1 MRVPANYPDRNIC
14 VVGLGFVGLTLGVA
28 MADSGFRVQGVEIR
42 ADILDKLQ
50 NMQPHF
56 FEPRLPEKLARVMK
70 QGSFVPAASIDPDA
84 GSTVYIITVGTP
96 LDEAGK
102 VQLTSIERASSEVAT
117 VLKDGDLVI
126 LRSTVKLGTARKVVK
141 RILDTAGKSFELAV
155 CPERTLE
162 GRALLEL
169 HSLPQII
176 GSDDPQTAMRCC
188 QLFGMMTPTTV
199 KVSSLE
205 AAELVKLVD
214 NTYRDVSFAFSNEV
228 AKLCSRAGL
237 SAREIISAGRLGYPR
252 TNVASPGPVGG
263 PCLEKDP
270 HILIQAASELGVEM
284 SITKAARQMNEQQ
297 PVDAADLIAAR
308 VAGLKGFQSRPRI
321 ALLGLAFKGDPQ
333 TDDLRG
339 TMALPILRALQ
350 SRFNNAEF
358 VGFDPVVSISAA
370 SAFLGIPIA
379 ASIEEAVTGADLV
392 VIANNNPTFRY
403 MDLAALARRMNRPSF
418 VYDFW
423 GLFDDVGDA
432 MPLGVSYLP
441 LGSEALGMGDCGRQT
456 TTRRYLVTGGTG
468 FIGSALVRRLIE
480 EGHAVRVIDN
490 DTRGNAG
497 RLSHLKNHFELVV
510 CDVRNAEAVTKAAAG
525 CDSILHLAALN
536 GTENFYSRPDQVL
549 EIGVKGMFSV
559 LDAVKAN
566 GISEL
571 ILTSSSEAYQTPPVV
586 PTPEEVPLT
595 IPDPWNPRYS
605 YAGSKIIS
613 EIMLG
618 SFHRELLQRA
628 LIVRPHNVYGPDM
641 GFEHVLPQLVMRAAE
656 CVEAQPT
663 GPVEFTIQGD
673 GSQTRAFVHIS
684 DFVDGFMT
692 VLTRGANREIYN
704 IGTEEEVSIG
714 DVARRV
720 LAHFGREIR
729 LQTTEL
735 PAGGTP
741 RRTPSIAKLR
751 ALGYRPKIS
760 LEQGIGELADWYLA
774 NRHLWPRRSDAAAA

>member
-1 MRVPANYPDRNIC
+1 
-14 VVGLGFVGLTLGVA
+14 
-28 MADSGFRVQGVEIR
+28 
-42 ADILDKLQ
+42 
-50 NMQPHF
+50 
-56 FEPRLPEKLARVMK
+56 
-70 QGSFVPAASIDPDA
+70 
-84 GSTVYIITVGTP
+84 
-96 LDEAGK
+96 
-102 VQLTSIERASSEVAT
+102 
-117 VLKDGDLVI
+117 
-126 LRSTVKLGTARKVVK
+126 
-141 RILDTAGKSFELAV
+141 
-155 CPERTLE
+155 
-162 GRALLEL
+162 
-169 HSLPQII
+169 
-176 GSDDPQTAMRCC
+176 
-188 QLFGMMTPTTV
+188 
-199 KVSSLE
+199 
-205 AAELVKLVD
+205 
-214 NTYRDVSFAFSNEV
+214 
-228 AKLCSRAGL
+228 
-237 SAREIISAGRLGYPR
+237 
-252 TNVASPGPVGG
+252 
-263 PCLEKDP
+263 
-270 HILIQAASELGVEM
+270 
-284 SITKAARQMNEQQ
+284 
-297 PVDAADLIAAR
+297 
-308 VAGLKGFQSRPRI
+308 
-321 ALLGLAFKGDPQ
+321 
-333 TDDLRG
+333 
-339 TMALPILRALQ
+339 
-350 SRFNNAEF
+350 
-358 VGFDPVVSISAA
+358 
-370 SAFLGIPIA
+370 
-379 ASIEEAVTGADLV
+379 
-392 VIANNNPTFRY
+392 
-403 MDLAALARRMNRPSF
+403 
-418 VYDFW
+418 
-423 GLFDDVGDA
+423 
-432 MPLGVSYLP
+432 
-441 LGSEALGMGDCGRQT
+441 MGDCGRQT